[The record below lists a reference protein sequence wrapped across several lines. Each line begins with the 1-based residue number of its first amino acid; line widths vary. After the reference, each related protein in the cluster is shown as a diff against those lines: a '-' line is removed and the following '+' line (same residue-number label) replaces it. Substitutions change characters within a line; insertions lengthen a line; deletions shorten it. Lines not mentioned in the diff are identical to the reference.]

1 MSSFDPNP
9 TTRHSVWSVVIG
21 GFFYWGSLLCVN
33 QATVQKAMSLR
44 SLPKARIALTLS
56 IFGLI
61 LVFLMNFYTGI
72 MAFVK
77 YSTCDP
83 LRSGKIEAID
93 QMMPF
98 YVMDTFGHITTFV
111 GIFVAGV
118 FAASLGTVAACL
130 SSLSAVTIEDLLVSG
145 INLKI
150 SPEKSTAYAKWMNF
164 GYGVLSFGL
173 IFLVE
178 GRSILQATL
187 TLNGL
192 VGGILLG
199 LFSLGIFFKRANL
212 KGALYGGLLST
223 VCVLTLGVFALTF
236 GKDEPYLDSSVE
248 GCSCAVDETPIVPED
263 IDEGNGSWYSY
274 IYQISYMWYS
284 MIGTLLTIFFGLL
297 VSILTHWLEKRRIM
311 KIVSTKEA
319 TVEDEDDN
327 NGFKT
332 SRASSRRVS
341 EILQTIS
348 HDVKHTAVKVEKKL
362 MDVMTHS
369 HHIRSHDD
377 DRMNIINEESI
388 QAEPAPHNGTPI
400 AEIFERDDRGKDNPA
415 FSSDD
420 KK

>member
-1 MSSFDPNP
+1 
-9 TTRHSVWSVVIG
+9 
-21 GFFYWGSLLCVN
+21 
-33 QATVQKAMSLR
+33 MSLR
-44 SLPKARIALTLS
+44 SLTKAKVAITLS
-56 IFGLI
+56 IFGLL

-72 MAFVK
+72 MAFGK

-83 LRSGKIEAID
+83 LKAGKIEAID
-93 QMMPF
+93 QLMPF

-150 SPEKSTAYAKWMNF
+150 SPEKSTTYAKWMNF

-178 GRSILQATL
+178 GRGILQATL

-199 LFSLGIFFKRANL
+199 LFSLGIFFKQANL

-223 VCVLTLGVFALTF
+223 ACVLTLGIFALAY
-236 GKDEPYLDSSVE
+236 GKDEPFLETTTE
-248 GCSCAVDETPIVPED
+248 GCSCDVGEPPSIPDAVD
-263 IDEGNGSWYSY
+263 GNNSWYSS

-284 MIGTLLTIFFGLL
+284 MIGTLLTISFGLF
-297 VSILTHWLEKRRIM
+297 VSVVTHWYEKRSIM
-311 KIVSTKEA
+311 KIASVKEPKE
-319 TVEDEDDN
+319 VKEDEDN

-341 EILQTIS
+341 EILQAIS
-348 HDVKHTAVKVEKKL
+348 HDVKHTAAKVEKKL
-362 MDVMTHS
+362 LEVMAHS
-369 HHIRSHDD
+369 HSHRPHDD

-388 QAEPAPHNGTPI
+388 QAEPAPYRTPI
-400 AEIFERDDRGKDNPA
+400 TEIFERNDKGIDNPA
-415 FSSDD
+415 FTSDD